1 MTAYITV
8 PYLKERLNNR
18 AIPLPND
25 GDTDYAEI
33 IDTASNMVRDRCT
46 SFDET
51 APPAAVK
58 RVTLILAMRMR
69 VNESMLHSDADGKP
83 VQVALWTQDLA
94 DILGSLVTQDT
105 PDETI
110 HAPVQGT
117 LAVPAEHLRGY
128 WVQRHRGRRG
138 TWRGTP

>member
-1 MTAYITV
+1 MAAYITV

-33 IDTASNMVRDRCT
+33 IATASGMVRDRCT

-51 APPAAVK
+51 DPPAAVK
-58 RVTLILAMRMR
+58 RVTLILSMRMR

-83 VQVALWTQDLA
+83 VQVPLWTQDLD
-94 DILGSLVTQDT
+94 DILGSLLTAET

-110 HAPVQGT
+110 HAPVAGS
-117 LAVPAEHLRGY
+117 LAVPAEHAVAYR
-128 WVQRHRGRRG
+128 VQTQRGRRAWVG
-138 TWRGTP
+138 HRL